1 MKQIFCITICILI
14 LTSCERHDIKLV
26 DRSAEFFPMQ
36 LNKFWIY
43 NVDSIS
49 FDDVT
54 LTSDTIHYQVKE
66 ELDSTFIDDTGNQAY
81 RIERSRRNDTASFWT
96 ITDIWY
102 CNLTSSTAEKVEENL
117 RFIKLSFPMF
127 KNKTWAGNKYI
138 HPWDVTDYLNG
149 WSYLCTNIDVP
160 LTLGTL
166 HFDST
171 LTVIQ
176 NADSNLTEKYFF
188 IEKYARQVG
197 MIYKEEQHVQKQN
210 LDPQWTHPESG
221 YIRRYYLIQYN

>member
-1 MKQIFCITICILI
+1 MFLPSPYIKDAEIESARISEELTEVNIGFEEKFRNIPLSIILA
-14 LTSCERHDIKLV
+14 ERL
-26 DRSAEFFPMQ
+26 
-36 LNKFWIY
+36 
-43 NVDSIS
+43 S

-149 WSYLCTNIDVP
+149 WNYSRRTRKKYLNSK
-160 LTLGTL
+160 L
-166 HFDST
+166 
-171 LTVIQ
+171 
-176 NADSNLTEKYFF
+176 K
-188 IEKYARQVG
+188 
-197 MIYKEEQHVQKQN
+197 
-210 LDPQWTHPESG
+210 
-221 YIRRYYLIQYN
+221 